1 MIRLFDYVIDADNNC
16 YIVGK
21 ERVRKN
27 KDGEEEKYIFMPKY
41 YGSLAQACG
50 AIYKQRVKELV
61 SNEDMTL
68 AQAIKKIEELEN
80 EFEEFVRKQTKDF

>member
-1 MIRLFDYVIDADNNC
+1 MIRLFDYAIDADNNC

-21 ERVRKN
+21 ERVRK

-50 AIYKQRVKELV
+50 AVYKQKAKELV
-61 SNEDMTL
+61 SSEDMAL
-68 AQAIKKIEELEN
+68 AQAIKKIEKLEN
-80 EFEEFVRKQTKDF
+80 EFEEYVRKQTKDF

>member
-50 AIYKQRVKELV
+50 AIYKQKAKELV
-61 SNEDMTL
+61 SSGDMTL
-68 AQAIKKIEELEN
+68 AQAIKRIEALEN
-80 EFEEFVRKQTKDF
+80 EFEEYVKNQTNDF

>member
-1 MIRLFDYVIDADNNC
+1 MIRLFDYVIDADDRQ

-21 ERVRKN
+21 ERVRKD
-27 KDGEEEKYIFMPKY
+27 KDGNEEKYIFMAKY

-50 AIYKQRVKELV
+50 AIYKQKVKEFV
-61 SNEDMTL
+61 SSEDMTL

-80 EFEEFVRKQTKDF
+80 EFEEFVKKQTKDF

>member
-1 MIRLFDYVIDADNNC
+1 MIRLFDYVIDADDRQ

-21 ERVRKN
+21 ERVRKD
-27 KDGEEEKYIFMPKY
+27 KDGNEEKYIFMPKY
-41 YGSLAQACG
+41 YNTLAQACG

-61 SNEDMTL
+61 SSEDMTL

-80 EFEEFVRKQTKDF
+80 EFEEFVKKQTKDF